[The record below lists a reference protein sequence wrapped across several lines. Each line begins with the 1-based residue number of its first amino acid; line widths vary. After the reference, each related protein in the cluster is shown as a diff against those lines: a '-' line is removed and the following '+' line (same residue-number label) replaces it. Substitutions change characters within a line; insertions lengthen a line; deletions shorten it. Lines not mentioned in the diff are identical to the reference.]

1 VSTVGIYGLK
11 EEGNTYLLD
20 IQRRLDAGVFGEIPL
35 ERA

>member
-11 EEGNTYLLD
+11 EGNTYLLD